1 MTVFMSQHSLLIKIL
16 RIDCREL
23 IESIGD
29 GSLTIAPNLRRRRSA
44 EKTRRI
50 DQNNNI
56 PTLAVR
62 KASHCGWKRSRK
74 NKEG

>member
-16 RIDCREL
+16 RIDHREL

-62 KASHCGWKRSRK
+62 KASHGGWKRR
-74 NKEG
+74 